1 MYTNDHQ
8 EMDLLLKNNIWITFP
23 VEYEQW
29 HAEEDKK
36 YLYFSIKLSVIAPI
50 LQLVNLMA

>member
-1 MYTNDHQ
+1 MEIRHEHRGLGKGKAFIYDNDHQ

-29 HAEEDKK
+29 QVEEDKK
-36 YLYFSIKLSVIAPI
+36 IFIFP
-50 LQLVNLMA
+50 